1 MAKKTVRRKRG
12 RPVASPD
19 EIQER
24 SRLRELQRLRQVT
37 LAASAAA
44 RALKRDRARLIADL
58 EVLAAA
64 VLHDIGFIAL
74 RKKDHD
80 ALMEENLGL
89 REAILESERN
99 FAALKAETERHARMA
114 GAPST

>member
-1 MAKKTVRRKRG
+1 MAKKVVKSKRG
-12 RPVASPD
+12 RPVASTE

-37 LAASAAA
+37 AAAGAAA
-44 RALKRDRARLIADL
+44 RALKRERARLIADL

-64 VLHDIGFIAL
+64 ILHDIGFIAL

-89 REAILESERN
+89 REAILESDRN
-99 FAALKAETERHARMA
+99 YAALRAETERRARMA
-114 GAPST
+114 EASTT